1 VAKTTRSIPPGNE
14 VTGEESLLAQLKK
27 TSDAFLSRRALLA
40 GAGAAGA
47 ASMLSIEGADLAH
60 AAGTVRWAN
69 WGLYLDFDNKTKK
82 YPTLE
87 AFQKKTGIKATYQE
101 AIDDNDTFTAKVA
114 PQLRL
119 KKDIGYD
126 VVTPTA
132 WKAAQWIAS
141 GFVAKFDDAAIPN
154 KKNVI
159 PSLANPSFDPGRHYT
174 LPWAGIIAGIA
185 WSKSALPKGLKTLDD
200 LFAPANKGRIE
211 VLSEMRDTI
220 GLIMMWQGTDVSKP
234 FSDDK
239 FQKAGDFLQKKIK
252 DGYIRQVKGQS
263 YAEDLLSG
271 DAVAVIGWSGD
282 INQLNLQNG
291 NRFGF
296 AVPESGGTFSTDNMM
311 IPITSPN
318 KASAQALINYY
329 YDPVVAAKVANYI
342 TYICPVNGAK
352 EAMAKVNPKQVNNPL
367 IFPTDAMWKNLKVFR
382 QLNPAE
388 TAKYAKSFQ
397 NAIGNG

>member
-1 VAKTTRSIPPGNE
+1 MAKTTRSIPPGT
-14 VTGEESLLAQLKK
+14 TGENELMTELMSASK
-27 TSDAFLSRRALLA
+27 AFLSRRALLA
-40 GAGAAGA
+40 GAGGA
-47 ASMLSIEGADLAH
+47 AAATMIGAEGADFAQ
-60 AAGTVRWAN
+60 AAGKTVRWAN

-87 AFQKKTGIKATYQE
+87 AFQKLTGIKATYQE

-126 VVTPTA
+126 IVTMTE
-132 WKAAQWIAS
+132 WKAAQWVAS
-141 GFVAKFDDAAIPN
+141 GYVQKFDDAAIPN
-154 KKNVI
+154 KKNVTA
-159 PSLANPSFDPGRHYT
+159 SLANRPFDPGRHYS

-220 GLIMMWQGTDVSKP
+220 GLIMLWQGVDVSKP
-234 FSDDK
+234 FTDAQ
-239 FQKAGDFLQKKIK
+239 FQKAVDFLQKKIK

-263 YAEDLLSG
+263 YAEDLISG
-271 DAVAVIGWSGD
+271 DAIAVIGWSGD

-296 AVPESGGTFSTDNMM
+296 AVPESGGT
-311 IPITSPN
+311 
-318 KASAQALINYY
+318 Y
-329 YDPVVAAKVANYI
+329 
-342 TYICPVNGAK
+342 
-352 EAMAKVNPKQVNNPL
+352 PL
-367 IFPTDAMWKNLKVFR
+367 F
-382 QLNPAE
+382 
-388 TAKYAKSFQ
+388 
-397 NAIGNG
+397 